1 MEVTIILIYN
11 HKNILD
17 IVEGYYSNKISQYG
31 TTPKGVDWNS
41 LESQESRFK
50 QLLKICNKKSS
61 FSINDYGCGYAAL
74 YQYLCDNSFDCDYY
88 GFDVSSAM
96 VNDAK
101 QLFNNRRNFV
111 VSIGSSAERVSDY
124 SVASGIFNVKL
135 NIDNSTWG
143 KYIISVLDDM
153 NRMSTKGFSFNCLTS
168 YSDLEY
174 MKEELYYGDPCYFFD
189 HCKRHYSRNVAL
201 LHDYGLFEFTI
212 LVRKE

>member
-1 MEVTIILIYN
+1 MNTDD
-11 HKNILD
+11 HKNILN
-17 IVEGYYSNKISQYG
+17 IVDRYYSDKLSKFG

-41 LESQESRFK
+41 LESQQLRFE
-50 QLLKICNKKSS
+50 QLLKICSEEDR

-74 YQYLCDNSFDCDYY
+74 FKYLNDNNFNCDYY
-88 GFDVSSAM
+88 GFDISSGM
-96 VNDAK
+96 VNTAR
-101 QLFNNRRNFV
+101 QLYSNYPKFT
-111 VSIGSSAERVSDY
+111 VSLGSSAEKVTDY
-124 SVASGIFNVKL
+124 SVASGIFNVNL
-135 NIDNSTWG
+135 NIDKPTWE

-189 HCKRHYSRNVAL
+189 YCKRHYSRNVAL